1 MDFLDIRSDCEVG
14 PVAAIIVEHGAG
26 ILLPAILGAP
36 QSPGS
41 WSTNG
46 FNSPE
51 GRLRGGPGLAW
62 GPMCH
67 SALFFASG
75 RED

>member
-46 FNSPE
+46 IQQSRKTPQRKT
-51 GRLRGGPGLAW
+51 RLGVGANV
-62 GPMCH
+62 
-67 SALFFASG
+67 S
-75 RED
+75 